1 MNFVKIGNVA
11 NIHGIKG
18 EIKVYP
24 YTDDFDNF
32 LKYKEIYVGENKTK
46 YTVKSSRLHKNMVLF
61 TLDGVSDPNTA
72 ETLKTLD
79 IFIDE
84 KNLKK
89 LSKNSYYVKD
99 LIGIEVIDTLKNE
112 SIGKIT
118 DVLKYAANDVY
129 EIEHD
134 GNKFYIPAIKDVVKT
149 VDILNRKMYVELME
163 GLI

>member
-1 MNFVKIGNVA
+1 MNFVKIGNIA

-32 LKYKEIYVGENKTK
+32 LKYKEIYVGENKEK
-46 YTVKSSRLHKNMVLF
+46 YIVKSSRLHKDMVLF
-61 TLDGVSDPNTA
+61 MLEGISTPEEA

-84 KNLKK
+84 KDLKK
-89 LSKNSYYVKD
+89 LEVGSYYIKD
-99 LIGIEVIDTLKNE
+99 LIGLEVIDILSNK
-112 SIGKIT
+112 SIGRIT
-118 DVLKYAANDVY
+118 DVMKYAANDVY
-129 EIEHD
+129 EVENGKD
-134 GNKFYIPAIKDVVKT
+134 KFYIPAIKDVVKN
-149 VDILNRKMYVELME
+149 VDILNKKVYVELME

>member
-1 MNFVKIGNVA
+1 MNFVKIGNIA

-32 LKYKEIYVGENKTK
+32 LKYKEIYVGENKEK
-46 YTVKSSRLHKNMVLF
+46 YIVKSSRLNKNMVLF
-61 TLDGVSDPNTA
+61 MLEGINTPEEA
-72 ETLKTLD
+72 ESLKTLD

-84 KNLKK
+84 KDLKK
-89 LSKNSYYVKD
+89 LEEGTYYVKD
-99 LIGIEVIDTLKNE
+99 LIGLEVIDILNNK

-118 DVLKYAANDVY
+118 DVIKYAANDVY
-129 EIEHD
+129 EVEND
-134 GNKFYIPAIKDVVKT
+134 KDKFYIPAIKDVVKN
-149 VDILNRKMYVELME
+149 VDILNKKVYVELME

>member
-32 LKYKEIYVGENKTK
+32 LKYKEIYVGENKEK
-46 YTVKSSRLHKNMVLF
+46 YIVKSSRLHKNMVLF
-61 TLDGVSDPNTA
+61 MLDGINDPDEA
-72 ETLKTLD
+72 IKLKTYD

-84 KNLKK
+84 KELKD
-89 LSKNSYYVKD
+89 LDEGTYYIKD
-99 LIGIEVIDTLKNE
+99 LIGLEVIDTLKNE
-112 SIGKIT
+112 SLGKIS
-118 DVLKYAANDVY
+118 DVIKYASNDVY
-129 EIEHD
+129 EVEN
-134 GNKFYIPAIKDVVKT
+134 GKNKFYIPAIKDVVKN
-149 VDILNRKMYVELME
+149 VDILNKKMYVELME